1 MNERHVYTIEVS
13 NVAKVSNKDMVGKRI
28 FSKVEAEAALLRD
41 GFCQSPEC
49 DIWHNGSTE
58 AWITDRV
65 ISTLGV
71 EEVQL
76 R

>member
-13 NVAKVSNKDMVGKRI
+13 NVAKVSNKDMVGKRF
-28 FSKVEAEAALLRD
+28 FSKAAAEAALLCD
-41 GFCQSPEC
+41 GFQQSPEC
-49 DIWHNGSTE
+49 DIWHNGATE

>member
-1 MNERHVYTIEVS
+1 MNERHVYTIKVS
-13 NVAKVSNKDMVGKRI
+13 NVAKVSNKDMVGKRF
-28 FSKVEAEAALLRD
+28 FSKAEAECALMRD
-41 GFCQSPEC
+41 GFCQIPAC
-49 DIWHNGSTE
+49 DLWHNGATE
-58 AWITDRV
+58 AWIVDKV